1 MSSPRLLRSFL
12 LLLLAIFASGS
23 FVNLA
28 SCSSPSTS
36 ASSSSSSS
44 SSAAAA
50 SSSKQQ
56 RRKEEK
62 RTAAASSSSSSRI
75 LFPGEG
81 GDDDDLKKKKK
92 KKKKRN
98 NKDVDGAKTIVSRH
112 FTVDPNTGVPFA
124 LSPVLSFPSSNAERE
139 EEDEEDE
146 EEKVVVE
153 EENPLYKGYY
163 CPRAEHR
170 KCEDTDS
177 PEKYHGVDAWTIDET
192 FSGVSPPENVP
203 QSAVLEAAR
212 APSSWYTLGLRE
224 GEGES
229 VLREVLRQ
237 RRRGGVVSGGSG
249 SGGGDGTASRRRRR
263 EGGEEDD
270 DDDEGDEWWMR
281 THENAEAFYED
292 DEEETSS
299 SSSSAVSSRNRKV
312 EDAFNGAMRV
322 LQFHDPDLERVRRS
336 TKYKNVKHR
345 GEETMRAIIEERF
358 GKVKV
363 VLREFLEKL
372 SSSIEQKSPME
383 VYIELVQ
390 IGNCFRAS
398 GELGDA
404 DYATDA
410 FELALIARSIARTT
424 NVEVYIFYGEF
435 KMNLNEL
442 PAVKALLQ
450 EGLKY
455 ESRNQPMYFALGNVC
470 ANQGQWDEAIA
481 AFGKAVEILPG
492 HARSREALEAAKK
505 HAVGSNRRMYAALC
519 LLLLAVLACSTMIT
533 FLMSNGSSYSDSGSS
548 SSSSSSSSSK
558 EKKAK
563 ESKKR
568 K

>member
-1 MSSPRLLRSFL
+1 MSPRRRLLRSFL
-12 LLLLAIFASGS
+12 LLLCAIFVASD
-23 FVNLA
+23 
-28 SCSSPSTS
+28 SS
-36 ASSSSSSS
+36 SSSSSSS
-44 SSAAAA
+44 SSASSKRRTA
-50 SSSKQQ
+50 SSSFS
-56 RRKEEK
+56 
-62 RTAAASSSSSSRI
+62 SSSSSSRI

-81 GDDDDLKKKKK
+81 ADDDLKKK
-92 KKKKRN
+92 RN
-98 NKDVDGAKTIVSRH
+98 DKDVDGANAIISRH

-124 LSPVLSFPSSNAERE
+124 LSPVLSFPSSITERE
-139 EEDEEDE
+139 EEDEEEDKE
-146 EEKVVVE
+146 DKEEKEVVE

-203 QSAVLEAAR
+203 QSAMFEAAR

-224 GEGES
+224 GEGEHM
-229 VLREVLRQ
+229 LREVLRQ
-237 RRRGGVVSGGSG
+237 RRRGGVVGGG
-249 SGGGDGTASRRRRR
+249 SGGGG
-263 EGGEEDD
+263 DD
-270 DDDEGDEWWMR
+270 DDDDDEWWMR
-281 THENAEAFYED
+281 THENAEALYEEE
-292 DEEETSS
+292 EEET
-299 SSSSAVSSRNRKV
+299 SSSAVSSRNRKV

-322 LQFHDPDLERVRRS
+322 LRFHDPDLERVRRS

-345 GEETMRAIIEERF
+345 GEEAMRAMIEEGF

-372 SSSIEQKSPME
+372 SSSIEKKSPME
-383 VYIELVQ
+383 VYIELIQ
-390 IGNCFRAS
+390 IGNCFRAI

-410 FELALIARSIARTT
+410 FELALIARSIARTP
-424 NVEVYIFYGEF
+424 NVEVYLFYGEF

-442 PAVKALLQ
+442 PAAKALLQ
-450 EGLKY
+450 EGLKHD
-455 ESRNQPMYFALGNVC
+455 SRNQPIYFALGNVC
-470 ANQGQWDEAIA
+470 AYQGQWDEAIA

-519 LLLLAVLACSTMIT
+519 LLLLAVLGCSMMIT
-533 FLMSNGSSYSDSGSS
+533 FLMSNGSSYSDSGS
-548 SSSSSSSSSK
+548 K

>member
-1 MSSPRLLRSFL
+1 
-12 LLLLAIFASGS
+12 
-23 FVNLA
+23 VNLA
-28 SCSSPSTS
+28 SCSS
-36 ASSSSSSS
+36 SSSSSSWVL
-44 SSAAAA
+44 
-50 SSSKQQ
+50 SSKQQ
-56 RRKEEK
+56 HRRREEK
-62 RTAAASSSSSSRI
+62 RTASSSSSSSRI

-81 GDDDDLKKKKK
+81 DDDDDLKKKK
-92 KKKKRN
+92 RN
-98 NKDVDGAKTIVSRH
+98 DEDVDGANAIVSRH
-112 FTVDPNTGVPFA
+112 FTVDPTTGVPFA
-124 LSPVLSFPSSNAERE
+124 LSPVLSFPSSSIPAERE
-139 EEDEEDE
+139 EDDEEDK
-146 EEKVVVE
+146 EEKVVVEE

-203 QSAVLEAAR
+203 QSAMFEAAR

-237 RRRGGVVSGGSG
+237 RRRGGVVGG
-249 SGGGDGTASRRRRR
+249 GGGDGTASRRRRQ

-270 DDDEGDEWWMR
+270 DDDEGDDDDDDEWWMR

-292 DEEETSS
+292 DDEETSSS

-372 SSSIEQKSPME
+372 SSSIETKSPME
-383 VYIELVQ
+383 LYIELVQ

-410 FELALIARSIARTT
+410 FELALIARSIARTP

-442 PAVKALLQ
+442 PAAKALLQ
-450 EGLKY
+450 EGLKHD
-455 ESRNQPMYFALGNVC
+455 SRNQPIYFALGNVC

-548 SSSSSSSSSK
+548 SSSSK
-558 EKKAK
+558 EKKAR

>member
-1 MSSPRLLRSFL
+1 MSPRGRLLRSFL
-12 LLLLAIFASGS
+12 LLLYAIFVASD
-23 FVNLA
+23 
-28 SCSSPSTS
+28 SS
-36 ASSSSSSS
+36 SSSSSSS
-44 SSAAAA
+44 SSASSKRRTA
-50 SSSKQQ
+50 SSSFS
-56 RRKEEK
+56 
-62 RTAAASSSSSSRI
+62 SSSSSSRI

-81 GDDDDLKKKKK
+81 DDDLKKK
-92 KKKKRN
+92 RN
-98 NKDVDGAKTIVSRH
+98 DKDVDGANAIISRH

-124 LSPVLSFPSSNAERE
+124 LSPVLSFPSSITERE
-139 EEDEEDE
+139 EEEEEDKE
-146 EEKVVVE
+146 DKEEKEVVE

-203 QSAVLEAAR
+203 QSAMFEAAR

-224 GEGES
+224 GEGEHM
-229 VLREVLRQ
+229 LREVLRQ
-237 RRRGGVVSGGSG
+237 RRRGGVVGGG
-249 SGGGDGTASRRRRR
+249 SGGGGDD
-263 EGGEEDD
+263 DD
-270 DDDEGDEWWMR
+270 DDDEWWKR
-281 THENAEAFYED
+281 THENAEALYE
-292 DEEETSS
+292 DEEEET
-299 SSSSAVSSRNRKV
+299 SSSAVSSRNRKV

-322 LQFHDPDLERVRRS
+322 LRFHDPDLERVRRS

-345 GEETMRAIIEERF
+345 GEETMRAMIEEGF

-372 SSSIEQKSPME
+372 SSSIEKKSPME
-383 VYIELVQ
+383 VYIELIQ
-390 IGNCFRAS
+390 IGNCFRAI

-410 FELALIARSIARTT
+410 FELALIARSIARTP
-424 NVEVYIFYGEF
+424 NVEVYLFYGEF

-442 PAVKALLQ
+442 PAAKALLQ
-450 EGLKY
+450 EGLKHD
-455 ESRNQPMYFALGNVC
+455 SRNQPIYFALGNVC
-470 ANQGQWDEAIA
+470 AYQGQWKEAIA

-519 LLLLAVLACSTMIT
+519 LLLLAVLGCSMMIT
-533 FLMSNGSSYSDSGSS
+533 FLMSNGSSYSDSGS
-548 SSSSSSSSSK
+548 K

>member
-1 MSSPRLLRSFL
+1 L
-12 LLLLAIFASGS
+12 
-23 FVNLA
+23 
-28 SCSSPSTS
+28 
-36 ASSSSSSS
+36 
-44 SSAAAA
+44 
-50 SSSKQQ
+50 
-56 RRKEEK
+56 
-62 RTAAASSSSSSRI
+62 
-75 LFPGEG
+75 
-81 GDDDDLKKKKK
+81 
-92 KKKKRN
+92 KKKRN
-98 NKDVDGAKTIVSRH
+98 DKDVDGANDAIISRH

-124 LSPVLSFPSSNAERE
+124 LSPVLSFPSSITERE
-139 EEDEEDE
+139 EEEDKE
-146 EEKVVVE
+146 DKEDKEEKEVVE

-203 QSAVLEAAR
+203 QSAMFEASR

-224 GEGES
+224 GEGEHM
-229 VLREVLRQ
+229 LREVLRQ
-237 RRRGGVVSGGSG
+237 RRRGGVVGGG
-249 SGGGDGTASRRRRR
+249 SGGGG
-263 EGGEEDD
+263 DD
-270 DDDEGDEWWMR
+270 DDDDDDEWWMR
-281 THENAEAFYED
+281 THENAEALYEEE
-292 DEEETSS
+292 EEET
-299 SSSSAVSSRNRKV
+299 SSSAVSSRNRKV

-322 LQFHDPDLERVRRS
+322 LRFHDPDLERVRRS

-345 GEETMRAIIEERF
+345 GEEAMRAMIEEGF

-372 SSSIEQKSPME
+372 SSSIEKKSPME
-383 VYIELVQ
+383 VYIELIQ
-390 IGNCFRAS
+390 IGNCFRAI

-410 FELALIARSIARTT
+410 FELALIARSIARTP
-424 NVEVYIFYGEF
+424 NVEVYLFYGEF

-442 PAVKALLQ
+442 PAAKALLQ
-450 EGLKY
+450 EGLKHD
-455 ESRNQPMYFALGNVC
+455 SRNQPIYFALGNVC
-470 ANQGQWDEAIA
+470 AYQGQWDEAIA

-519 LLLLAVLACSTMIT
+519 LLLLAVLGCSMMIT
-533 FLMSNGSSYSDSGSS
+533 FLMSNGSSYSDSGS
-548 SSSSSSSSSK
+548 K

>member
-1 MSSPRLLRSFL
+1 L
-12 LLLLAIFASGS
+12 
-23 FVNLA
+23 
-28 SCSSPSTS
+28 
-36 ASSSSSSS
+36 
-44 SSAAAA
+44 
-50 SSSKQQ
+50 
-56 RRKEEK
+56 
-62 RTAAASSSSSSRI
+62 
-75 LFPGEG
+75 
-81 GDDDDLKKKKK
+81 
-92 KKKKRN
+92 KKKRN
-98 NKDVDGAKTIVSRH
+98 DKDVDGANAIISRH

-124 LSPVLSFPSSNAERE
+124 LSPVLSFPSSITERE
-139 EEDEEDE
+139 EEDEEEDKE
-146 EEKVVVE
+146 DKEEKEVVE

-203 QSAVLEAAR
+203 QSAMFEAAR

-224 GEGES
+224 GEGEHM
-229 VLREVLRQ
+229 LREVLRQ
-237 RRRGGVVSGGSG
+237 RRRGGVVGGG
-249 SGGGDGTASRRRRR
+249 SGGGG
-263 EGGEEDD
+263 DD
-270 DDDEGDEWWMR
+270 DDDDDEWWMR
-281 THENAEAFYED
+281 THENAEALYEEE
-292 DEEETSS
+292 EEET
-299 SSSSAVSSRNRKV
+299 SSSAVSSRNRKV

-322 LQFHDPDLERVRRS
+322 LRFHDPDLERVRRS

-345 GEETMRAIIEERF
+345 GEEAMRAMIEEGF

-372 SSSIEQKSPME
+372 SSSIEKKSPME
-383 VYIELVQ
+383 VYIELIQ
-390 IGNCFRAS
+390 IGNCFRAI

-410 FELALIARSIARTT
+410 FELALIARSIARTP
-424 NVEVYIFYGEF
+424 NVEVYLFYGEF

-442 PAVKALLQ
+442 PAAKALLQ
-450 EGLKY
+450 EGLKHD
-455 ESRNQPMYFALGNVC
+455 SRNQPIYFALGNVC
-470 ANQGQWDEAIA
+470 AYQGQWDEAIA

-548 SSSSSSSSSK
+548 SSSSK
-558 EKKAK
+558 EKKAR

>member
-1 MSSPRLLRSFL
+1 MSPRRLRRSSFL
-12 LLLLAIFASGS
+12 LLVAICVASGS
-23 FVNLA
+23 FVNNVA
-28 SCSSPSTS
+28 SR
-36 ASSSSSSS
+36 SSSSSSS
-44 SSAAAA
+44 SSV
-50 SSSKQQ
+50 SSKRQ
-56 RRKEEK
+56 RQRKEAK
-62 RTAAASSSSSSRI
+62 RTSSLSSLSSSRI

-81 GDDDDLKKKKK
+81 DDDDDDDDADL
-92 KKKKRN
+92 KKKRN
-98 NKDVDGAKTIVSRH
+98 NKDVDGANAIISRH

-124 LSPVLSFPSSNAERE
+124 LSPVLSFPSSITERE
-139 EEDEEDE
+139 EEDK

-203 QSAVLEAAR
+203 QSAMFEALQ

-237 RRRGGVVSGGSG
+237 RMRGGVVGGGGGGS
-249 SGGGDGTASRRRRR
+249 DGMASRRRRR
-263 EGGEEDD
+263 EAGEEDD
-270 DDDEGDEWWMR
+270 VDNEGDDDDDDKWWMR
-281 THENAEAFYED
+281 ENAEAFYED
-292 DEEETSS
+292 GEEET
-299 SSSSAVSSRNRKV
+299 SSSAVSSRNRKV
-312 EDAFNGAMRV
+312 EDAFSGAMRV

-336 TKYKNVKHR
+336 TKYKNVKHL
-345 GEETMRAIIEERF
+345 GEETIRAIIEERF
-358 GKVKV
+358 GKVEL
-363 VLREFLEKL
+363 VLREFLGKL
-372 SSSIEQKSPME
+372 SSSIETKSPME

-390 IGNCFRAS
+390 IGNCLRAS

-410 FELALIARSIARTT
+410 FELALIARSIARTP

-442 PAVKALLQ
+442 PAAKALLQ
-450 EGLKY
+450 EGLKHD
-455 ESRNQPMYFALGNVC
+455 SRNQPMYFALGNVC

-481 AFGKAVEILPG
+481 AFGKAVEISPG

-519 LLLLAVLACSTMIT
+519 LLLLAILACSMMIT

-548 SSSSSSSSSK
+548 SSSSSSK